1 MSTGLLV
8 GGRRAWRSPAVTHR
22 RQWDSGS
29 FCPGRSRSSASQSH
43 RRGRSSGAPL
53 LCWPESGMFART
65 AAAARTAM
73 QALRSHVSLSD
84 QPDVAISPPG
94 GPQSGRTRPTQRATP
109 ACDAHCRTCSR
120 VRLARDSLE
129 QRGEGE
135 LRSHPHPVVLNCC
148 FLRGDRQAHAS
159 CPCCT
164 GIATDI
170 LCGPD
175 DIRRY
180 FGCGLRTAGSCCACP
195 GELEASDRAKE
206 SVIEHGTGLK
216 AVAARS
222 KQADLNPSCPMSV
235 PGHGNPGESC
245 VLWQFGPLFPI
256 TSLEQLMN

>member
-159 CPCCT
+159 CPAAQVLPLT
-164 GIATDI
+164 SFADRTISAATSVVD
-170 LCGPD
+170 
-175 DIRRY
+175 
-180 FGCGLRTAGSCCACP
+180 CGLLAA
-195 GELEASDRAKE
+195 
-206 SVIEHGTGLK
+206 
-216 AVAARS
+216 AVPARVS
-222 KQADLNPSCPMSV
+222 WKRVTEQRNP
-235 PGHGNPGESC
+235 
-245 VLWQFGPLFPI
+245 
-256 TSLEQLMN
+256 